1 MLGRL
6 TPLIPSGGRPYC
18 EPYCGG
24 ASLFFS
30 RAPAPVEV
38 LNDINGDIVNLFRCL
53 QDRATFE
60 ELRHRIM
67 WTPYARGEFAR
78 ALEVLRQTE
87 ADPVARAWAFFVM
100 QNQAHSGNGKSVGSW
115 GRVFIS
121 AGGMAD
127 VTNKW
132 LMRQSMLDA
141 FRARL
146 LHAQIDNRDALEVIR
161 YWDNEDAVF
170 YVDPPYVSE
179 TRKSRNVYAYEPD
192 DEHHRQLISV
202 LLSAKGAVVLS
213 GYETPLYAPLAE
225 AGWTKTE
232 FATACYT
239 TGRTRQAKERG
250 LGSALKNAPRTEI
263 VWRNPRCLEMME
275 REQNNEKT
283 LCCDDDT
290 IDDDAGRL
298 LI

>member
-6 TPLIPSGGRPYC
+6 APLVPSGGRPYC

-78 ALEVLRQTE
+78 ALEVLQKTDV
-87 ADPVARAWAFFVM
+87 DPVTRAWAFFVAC
-100 QNQAHSGNGKSVGSW
+100 NQGHNGKTTCLGNWS
-115 GRVFIS
+115 RAFIS
-121 AGGMAD
+121 RCGTSA

-170 YVDPPYVSE
+170 YIDPPYVAG
-179 TRKSRNVYAYEPD
+179 TRKDLNVYAYEPD
-192 DEHHRQLISV
+192 DEHHRKLVSILV
-202 LLSAKGAVVLS
+202 ETKGAVVLS
-213 GYETPLYAPLAE
+213 GYETPLYAPLTE

-232 FATACYT
+232 FATACFT

-250 LGSALKNAPRTEI
+250 LESALKNHPRTEV
-263 VWRNPRCLEMME
+263 VWRNPRCLEMLE
-275 REQNNEKT
+275 HEQT
-283 LCCDDDT
+283 LCCDTDT

-298 LI
+298 LV